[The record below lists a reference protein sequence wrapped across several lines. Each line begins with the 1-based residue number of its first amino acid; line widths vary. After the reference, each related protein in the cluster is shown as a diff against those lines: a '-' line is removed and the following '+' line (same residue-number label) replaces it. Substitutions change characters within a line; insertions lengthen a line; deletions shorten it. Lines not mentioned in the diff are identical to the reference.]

1 MPNIPSVGAFLRG
14 NRYPGRGI
22 AVGKSPSGRFAAV
35 AYFIMG
41 RSENSRN
48 RVFVKTADGIR
59 TQAFDPE
66 KMRDASLIIYSP
78 VRRAGNDLIVAN
90 GDQSDTIASALKIGG
105 SFEDALRARTFEPDA
120 PHFTPRISAL
130 LTTENGDFSYQ
141 MSILKSADEA
151 GSACARYFFDV
162 PALAGEG
169 RLIHTYEHDG
179 DVLPS
184 FSGEPRRVAIPEDID
199 EWTVE
204 IWSSLDPDNR
214 ISLFTRYLDLKTGE
228 ETDRIVNKNEEDA

>member
-1 MPNIPSVGAFLRG
+1 MPNIPSVGAILRG

-22 AVGKSPSGRFAAV
+22 VVGKSPSGRFAAV

-48 RVFVKTADGIR
+48 RVFVKTPDGVR

-66 KMRDASLIIYSP
+66 KMRDPSLIIYSP
-78 VRRAGNDLIVAN
+78 VRRAGNRLIVAN
-90 GDQSDTIASALKIGG
+90 GDQSDTIASTLECGG
-105 SFEDALRARTFEPDA
+105 SFEDALRMRTFEPDA

-130 LTTENGDFSYQ
+130 LTMENGNFSYQ
-141 MSILKSADEA
+141 MSVLKSADEA
-151 GSACARYFFDV
+151 GSACARYFFDY

-179 DVLPS
+179 GVLPP
-184 FSGEPRRVAIPEDID
+184 FSGEPRRIAIPEDVD
-199 EWTVE
+199 EWTNE
-204 IWSSLDPDNR
+204 LWSNLDPDNK
-214 ISLFTRYLDLKTGE
+214 ISLFTRYLDLKNRK

>member
-1 MPNIPSVGAFLRG
+1 MPNIPSVGALLRD

-48 RVFVKTADGIR
+48 RVFVKTADGVR
-59 TQAFDPE
+59 TQAFDPA
-66 KMRDASLIIYSP
+66 KMRDPSLIIYSP
-78 VRRAGNDLIVAN
+78 VRRAGNRLIVAN
-90 GDQSDTIASALKIGG
+90 GDQSDTIASTLKIGG
-105 SFEDALRARTFEPDA
+105 SFEDALRTRAFEPDA

-130 LTTENGDFSYQ
+130 LTLKNGDFSYQ

-151 GSACARYFFDV
+151 GSACVRYFFDY

-169 RLIHTYEHDG
+169 RLIHTYERDG
-179 DVLPS
+179 GVLPS
-184 FSGEPRRVAIPEDID
+184 FSGEPRRVSIPETID
-199 EWTVE
+199 EWMDE
-204 IWSSLDPDNR
+204 LWSNLDPDNR
-214 ISLFTRYLDLKTGE
+214 ISLFTRYFDLKTGE